1 MTENL
6 VPVLCRS
13 HYSATA
19 LPVALQCL
27 EKAGVDKRISKFVMP
42 IGATVNMDGTAL
54 FVTVASVFIAQ
65 LNNIPLNAADYVTI
79 VLTSTAASV
88 ASASV
93 PSAALVLMIIVLT
106 AINAPVQDVSLLWA
120 VDWFID
126 RCRTTNNMLGDA
138 YGAAVVEALSKK
150 ELQAMDRVKGEEEEA
165 KLDEE
170 ALIGLYKTP
179 STESSNGSSVKVR
192 EEILTDTSN
201 SDED

>member
-1 MTENL
+1 MGATA
-6 VPVLCRS
+6 S
-13 HYSATA
+13 TATA

-27 EKAGVDKRISKFVMP
+27 DRAGVDKRIGKFVMP

-120 VDWFID
+120 VDWFVD

-138 YGAAVVEALSKK
+138 YGAAVVEALSRK
-150 ELQAMDRVKGEEEEA
+150 ELQAMDGIKEEIEEA